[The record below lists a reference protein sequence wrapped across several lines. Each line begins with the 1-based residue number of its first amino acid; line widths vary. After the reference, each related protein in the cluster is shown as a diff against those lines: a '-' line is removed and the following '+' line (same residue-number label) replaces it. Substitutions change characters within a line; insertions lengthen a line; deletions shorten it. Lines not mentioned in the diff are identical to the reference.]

1 MLVVR
6 MFLDGHAAR
15 FSAWRSADRGSRY
28 LARRCRSDRLVPAS
42 PRRAALGL
50 MLHPMRPAPSCTG
63 APMILLSMSLPPI
76 ADFVAILTTMFWRI
90 EQINLPFF
98 DETVLALINDSRQY
112 GTETLAN
119 SWRIT
124 RQEKWISTSIIQ

>member
-1 MLVVR
+1 
-6 MFLDGHAAR
+6 
-15 FSAWRSADRGSRY
+15 
-28 LARRCRSDRLVPAS
+28 
-42 PRRAALGL
+42 
-50 MLHPMRPAPSCTG
+50 
-63 APMILLSMSLPPI
+63 MILLSMSLPPI